1 VGSPAAPSPRPPRGL
16 LPLGW
21 AVAAALA
28 GLHAAVEGDYRRLLG
43 ELGVRPGADTPLRQ
57 VVPARYA
64 DAQIWVR
71 HALEQPETGV
81 VRLRFTPADDAPA
94 GREVHWSSAFL
105 WLLPGAGALQ
115 AAIADEPAER
125 ALERALGWFNL
136 PLLALVLVGW
146 SAWLSRGA
154 GLAAGLVLAAG
165 IVGHSRFYEGFAPA
179 NVDHHGLINAGLLGL
194 GRAWRELPAFAKP
207 TAGRLRLRQGS
218 HLRRGYGEQDDGQDG
233 GGGLDRSRR
242 REGGIAAAAWWSWGL
257 PAPVSTDES
266 QSGVG
271 IVGEWARLRRCP

>member
-1 VGSPAAPSPRPPRGL
+1 MGSPAAPSPRPPRWL

-81 VRLRFTPADDAPA
+81 VRLRFTPADDA
-94 GREVHWSSAFL
+94 
-105 WLLPGAGALQ
+105 
-115 AAIADEPAER
+115 PAER